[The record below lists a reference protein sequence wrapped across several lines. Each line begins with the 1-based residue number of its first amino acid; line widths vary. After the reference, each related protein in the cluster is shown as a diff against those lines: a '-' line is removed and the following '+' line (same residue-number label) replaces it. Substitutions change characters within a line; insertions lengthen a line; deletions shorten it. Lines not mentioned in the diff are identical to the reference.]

1 MKLET
6 THEELFKGYP
16 AEFVRYL
23 SWCRDLKFQEKPD
36 YEYARKIFQGLLHRL
51 GHSPDDTDYDWVIKR
66 EALIREHFPESPELI
81 ELEKR
86 AEEEMKAGG
95 KGSANRKKP
104 SSSNLALSLR
114 SKSDS
119 KNTLVDS
126 DAI

>member
-1 MKLET
+1 
-6 THEELFKGYP
+6 
-16 AEFVRYL
+16 
-23 SWCRDLKFQEKPD
+23 LKFQEKPD
-36 YEYARKIFQGLLHRL
+36 YDYARKIFIGLLQRL

-86 AEEEMKAGG
+86 AEEELKTGG
-95 KGSANRKKP
+95 KGSPSRKKA

-119 KNTLVDS
+119 KKSIEGSDS
-126 DAI
+126 I